1 MKQLLEFEI
10 DGGSIFIE
18 GDDSAPEKSG
28 RALRGRSQGDS
39 GDGRTQRFIE
49 AVEKVRP
56 AAEAVLKAFQE
67 MNTPDE
73 IGLEFGVKF
82 NAKAGA
88 ILASVD
94 SEATFKVS
102 LKWTNKEKS
111 T

>member
-1 MKQLLEFEI
+1 MKQLVEFEI
-10 DGGSIFIE
+10 DGGSIFVE
-18 GDDSAPEKSG
+18 VDEVPANQDG
-28 RALRGRSQGDS
+28 RALRGKAQSGEGDS
-39 GDGRTQRFIE
+39 RTQRFVD

-56 AAEAVLKAFQE
+56 AAEAVLKTFQE
-67 MNTPDE
+67 MSTPEE

-111 T
+111 K